1 MAGSEE
7 GAAERSRQL
16 DTVPGANIAAE
27 RRRHQAVGDLSNVK
41 VQHAIVRA
49 AFQRIGRAVGSC
61 RKSLKLQLAIL
72 TGKELQRFRHFDV
85 DADHVGR
92 ELNGLRHARRQ
103 GGRLGRRLDRNLEIG
118 DDPRLAGMDHVVAPR
133 LATEHRAV
141 DEAHF
146 TGAADSGAA
155 IVRKVDAIHQRPVE
169 QQVAAIGEKRLVVD
183 GYLAYF
189 LHYSTSRRMGRTC
202 LVCLIWL

>member
-1 MAGSEE
+1 MAGPEE
-7 GAAERSRQL
+7 GAAKRSRQL
-16 DTVPGANIAAE
+16 DTVPGADIAAQ
-27 RRRHQAVGDLSNVK
+27 RRRHQAVGHLSDVK

-72 TGKELQRFRHFDV
+72 TGKVPAISAIRRRRRPRR
-85 DADHVGR
+85 R

-133 LATEHRAV
+133 LAAEHRAV
-141 DEAHF
+141 DQAHF
-146 TGAADSGAA
+146 TGAADAGAA

-183 GYLAYF
+183 GYLAYL